1 MMNRYQQFRSPH
13 AEREMSRQG
22 TVRMLWAAGAVFFA
36 IVCLVGAIAWI
47 SQAMAGEPYSFS
59 LPATSDGL
67 AGYLLEQDETAAE
80 TPAGNP
86 YGELAAVS
94 KAERWTLTG
103 EGWSDTP
110 EAERSFLVLYAA
122 NWEKAEE
129 LASNLSP
136 SGARLIVRTGAA
148 NGRIVELEPDENRK
162 VWRNGGLLLY
172 YTGENEKVIQLL
184 EGYAGEPVADGRETD
199 PADTG
204 LTLEDRGRLLA
215 GWDCLGYLLICAGS
229 AAMMA
234 VFIVIAAR
242 TPPER
247 R

>member
-1 MMNRYQQFRSPH
+1 M
-13 AEREMSRQG
+13 
-22 TVRMLWAAGAVFFA
+22 
-36 IVCLVGAIAWI
+36 
-47 SQAMAGEPYSFS
+47 
-59 LPATSDGL
+59 
-67 AGYLLEQDETAAE
+67 
-80 TPAGNP
+80 
-86 YGELAAVS
+86 
-94 KAERWTLTG
+94 
-103 EGWSDTP
+103 
-110 EAERSFLVLYAA
+110 
-122 NWEKAEE
+122 
-129 LASNLSP
+129 
-136 SGARLIVRTGAA
+136 
-148 NGRIVELEPDENRK
+148 ELEPDENRK

-215 GWDCLGYLLICAGS
+215 GWDCLGYLVICAGS

-234 VFIVIAAR
+234 VFIIIAAR

>member
-1 MMNRYQQFRSPH
+1 MGGGGGLFRDCLP
-13 AEREMSRQG
+13 G
-22 TVRMLWAAGAVFFA
+22 GGDCLDLAGD
-36 IVCLVGAIAWI
+36 G
-47 SQAMAGEPYSFS
+47 GEPYSFS
-59 LPATSDGL
+59 LPVTSGRL

-199 PADTG
+199 LADTG

-215 GWDCLGYLLICAGS
+215 GWDCLGYLVICVGS

-234 VFIVIAAR
+234 VFIIIAAR

>member
-22 TVRMLWAAGAVFFA
+22 TVRMLWAAGAVFFG

-67 AGYLLEQDETAAE
+67 AGYLAEQDETAAE
-80 TPAGNP
+80 APAGNP

-122 NWEKAEE
+122 NWEKAGE

-148 NGRIVELEPDENRK
+148 SGRIVELEPDENRK

-199 PADTG
+199 PADAG

-215 GWDCLGYLLICAGS
+215 GWDCLGYLVICAGS

-234 VFIVIAAR
+234 VFIIIAAR

>member
-1 MMNRYQQFRSPH
+1 M
-13 AEREMSRQG
+13 G
-22 TVRMLWAAGAVFFA
+22 K
-36 IVCLVGAIAWI
+36 
-47 SQAMAGEPYSFS
+47 
-59 LPATSDGL
+59 
-67 AGYLLEQDETAAE
+67 
-80 TPAGNP
+80 
-86 YGELAAVS
+86 LAAVS

-110 EAERSFLVLYAA
+110 ETERSFLVLYAA

-215 GWDCLGYLLICAGS
+215 GWDCLGYLVICVGS

-234 VFIVIAAR
+234 VFIIIAAR

>member
-1 MMNRYQQFRSPH
+1 M
-13 AEREMSRQG
+13 
-22 TVRMLWAAGAVFFA
+22 
-36 IVCLVGAIAWI
+36 
-47 SQAMAGEPYSFS
+47 
-59 LPATSDGL
+59 
-67 AGYLLEQDETAAE
+67 LEQDETAAE

-110 EAERSFLVLYAA
+110 EEERSFLVLYAA

-148 NGRIVELEPDENRK
+148 SGRIVELEPDENRK

-184 EGYAGEPVADGRETD
+184 KGYAGEPVADGRETD
-199 PADTG
+199 PADAG

-215 GWDCLGYLLICAGS
+215 GWDCLGYLVICAGS

-234 VFIVIAAR
+234 VFIIIAAR

>member
-22 TVRMLWAAGAVFFA
+22 TVRMLWAAGAVFFG

-47 SQAMAGEPYSFS
+47 LQAMAGEPYSFS
-59 LPATSDGL
+59 LPVTSDGL

-80 TPAGNP
+80 APAGNP
-86 YGELAAVS
+86 YGELAGVS
-94 KAERWTLTG
+94 KAERWTHTG
-103 EGWSDTP
+103 EGWSNTP

-122 NWEKAEE
+122 NWEKSEE

-148 NGRIVELEPDENRK
+148 SGRIVELEPDENRK

-215 GWDCLGYLLICAGS
+215 GWDCLGYLVICAGS

-234 VFIVIAAR
+234 VFIIIAAR

>member
-1 MMNRYQQFRSPH
+1 
-13 AEREMSRQG
+13 
-22 TVRMLWAAGAVFFA
+22 
-36 IVCLVGAIAWI
+36 
-47 SQAMAGEPYSFS
+47 MAGEPYSFS
-59 LPATSDGL
+59 RVATSDGL

-148 NGRIVELEPDENRK
+148 SGRIVELEPDENRK

-199 PADTG
+199 PADAG

-215 GWDCLGYLLICAGS
+215 GWDCLGYLVICAGS

>member
-22 TVRMLWAAGAVFFA
+22 TVRMLWAAGAVVLG

-59 LPATSDGL
+59 LPVTSGRL

-136 SGARLIVRTGAA
+136 SGARLIARTGAA
-148 NGRIVELEPDENRK
+148 SGRIVELEPDENRK

-215 GWDCLGYLLICAGS
+215 GWDCLGYLVICAGS

>member
-22 TVRMLWAAGAVFFA
+22 TVKMLWAAGAVFFG

-59 LPATSDGL
+59 LPVTSDRL
-67 AGYLLEQDETAAE
+67 AGYLAEQDETAAE
-80 TPAGNP
+80 TPAENP
-86 YGELAAVS
+86 YGELAVVS

-215 GWDCLGYLLICAGS
+215 GWDCLGYLVICVGS

>member
-22 TVRMLWAAGAVFFA
+22 TVRMLWAAGAVFFG

-47 SQAMAGEPYSFS
+47 SQTMAGEPYSFS

-148 NGRIVELEPDENRK
+148 NGRIVELEPDENR
-162 VWRNGGLLLY
+162 RSGG
-172 YTGENEKVIQLL
+172 T
-184 EGYAGEPVADGRETD
+184 AGCSSTI
-199 PADTG
+199 
-204 LTLEDRGRLLA
+204 RGRTKKSFSCWRVTPGNRWPTA
-215 GWDCLGYLLICAGS
+215 GKP
-229 AAMMA
+229 
-234 VFIVIAAR
+234 
-242 TPPER
+242 TR
-247 R
+247 RIPA

>member
-22 TVRMLWAAGAVFFA
+22 TVRMLWAAGAVFFG

-47 SQAMAGEPYSFS
+47 SQARAGEPYSFS
-59 LPATSDGL
+59 LPVTSDRL
-67 AGYLLEQDETAAE
+67 AGYLAEQDETAAE

-103 EGWSDTP
+103 ESWADTP

-148 NGRIVELEPDENRK
+148 SGRIVELEPDENRK

-215 GWDCLGYLLICAGS
+215 GWDCLGYLVICAGS

>member
-1 MMNRYQQFRSPH
+1 MGGGGGLFRDCLP
-13 AEREMSRQG
+13 G
-22 TVRMLWAAGAVFFA
+22 VGDCLDLAGD
-36 IVCLVGAIAWI
+36 G
-47 SQAMAGEPYSFS
+47 GEPYSFS
-59 LPATSDGL
+59 LPVTSDGL

-148 NGRIVELEPDENRK
+148 SGRIVELEPDENRK

-215 GWDCLGYLLICAGS
+215 GWDCLGYLVICAGS

-234 VFIVIAAR
+234 VFIIIAAR